1 MSEPVNHKDT
11 VATLLDGL
19 NVKSRDDGSVHTIKG
34 GNGKVV
40 AEVCVGA
47 RKVRLNL
54 KAVPPKGK
62 VPKAIELGGRSKSW
76 EGGGVNVTAANVKQ
90 ARALLAA
97 VVAAATA
104 PKQTEPTA
112 ADAAAA
118 NRKAAAERKQTAD
131 RVRNVSGRRTG
142 RKTAAAAK

>member
-19 NVKSRDDGSVHTIKG
+19 DVKSRDDGSVHTIKG

-54 KAVPPKGK
+54 KAAPPKGK
-62 VPKAIELGGRSKSW
+62 VPKSIDLSGHSKSW
-76 EGGGVNVTAANVKQ
+76 EGGGLNVEPKNAKA

-97 VVAAATA
+97 VVAAAPA
-104 PKQTEPTA
+104 PKQTEPSAAQLAAEQGKRTA
-112 ADAAAA
+112 A
-118 NRKAAAERKQTAD
+118 RKQTAD
-131 RVRNVSGRRTG
+131 RVRSTGRRTG
-142 RKTAAAAK
+142 RKTATAA